1 VLGEYVRVQHV
12 LTLEQAVHKMTGMSA
27 QRLGLKDRGCLRVG
41 CFADITVFD
50 PATIADKGTF
60 TEPHQYPVGIEWV
73 FVNGTPVVAEG
84 KFTEARPGR
93 VLRHATTRP

>member
-1 VLGEYVRVQHV
+1 V

-27 QRLGLKDRGCLRVG
+27 KRLGLADRGCIRAG

-60 TEPHQYPVGIEWV
+60 TQPHQYPVGIDWV
-73 FVNGTPVVAEG
+73 LVNGVPVVANG
-84 KFTEARPGR
+84 TFTDARPGR
-93 VLRHATTRP
+93 VLKHALGRR